1 LAAAGAGIGEWIHDM
16 TFYFVGV
23 AIEIQLA
30 YGAWMLVSAVLVA
43 GLGSW
48 YLVRLLR
55 PTGVLA
61 AFPAGQDVARS
72 TS

>member
-1 LAAAGAGIGEWIHDM
+1 MTVYYPTVGIGL
-16 TFYFVGV
+16 
-23 AIEIQLA
+23 QLA
-30 YGAWMLVSAVLVA
+30 YGAFMLISAVLIA

-61 AFPAGQDVARS
+61 AFPSGRDAPES
-72 TS
+72 TA

>member
-1 LAAAGAGIGEWIHDM
+1 MTVYYPGVDIGL
-16 TFYFVGV
+16 
-23 AIEIQLA
+23 QLA
-30 YGAWMLVSAVLVA
+30 YGAFMLIGAVLIA

-61 AFPAGQDVARS
+61 AFPSGRDTPEPAS
-72 TS
+72 

>member
-1 LAAAGAGIGEWIHDM
+1 M
-16 TFYFVGV
+16 TIYYPTVS
-23 AIEIQLA
+23 ISLQLA
-30 YGAWMLVSAVLVA
+30 YGAFMLISAILMA

-61 AFPAGQDVARS
+61 AFPSGRDAPEAAS
-72 TS
+72 

>member
-1 LAAAGAGIGEWIHDM
+1 MDPRHDLLLR
-16 TFYFVGV
+16 GV
-23 AIEIQLA
+23 DLGIQLA
-30 YGAWMLVSAVLVA
+30 YGAWMVVSGVLIA

-61 AFPAGQDVARS
+61 AFPSGRDAPEPAS
-72 TS
+72 